1 MADRKNTTRTTR
13 EKRKQGE
20 RRDPL
25 RERRLK
31 DRRQLNQRK
40 AERRLLGRR
49 AEFCP
54 TCGSVLTPTG
64 YCPSCKVRV
73 IKIRASGGG
82 R

>member
-1 MADRKNTTRTTR
+1 MADRKKT
-13 EKRKQGE
+13 KRARNENRKRGD

-25 RERRLK
+25 RERRQK
-31 DRRQLNQRK
+31 DRRQLNKRK
-40 AERRLLGRR
+40 GERRVAGRR

-54 TCGSVLTPTG
+54 ACGSVLTPTG